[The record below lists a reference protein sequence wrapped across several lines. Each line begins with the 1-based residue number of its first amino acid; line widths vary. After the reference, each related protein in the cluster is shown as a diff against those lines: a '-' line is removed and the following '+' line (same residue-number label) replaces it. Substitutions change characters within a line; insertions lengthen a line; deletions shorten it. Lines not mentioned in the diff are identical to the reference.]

1 MNTSR
6 LIYSPEFY
14 NVYENL
20 GELLESLGSLNLDEK
35 PDSSSN
41 TKTIAWQVFS
51 LSLISDISWKE
62 GIIRIRESI
71 EHSILVLKQY
81 GITRKSLVGNNFK
94 YTQNELEEE
103 YDKLGL
109 TVPEHEHSKFL
120 IPLLSLKGYRI
131 IGIFYYDDISCIP
144 VNFPVL
150 HTHTFMIEYKR
161 LNTLNIAEHVMDL
174 ETRRITL
181 YVDTLPKTIIMRA
194 SAFFA
199 AIKPYIK
206 LIKLE
211 IKSKNSIKWKSKN
224 YSDASNS

>member
-20 GELLESLGSLNLDEK
+20 GELLESLDSLEID
-35 PDSSSN
+35 DTTSSSIKSKTK
-41 TKTIAWQVFS
+41 TKTIIWQVFS
-51 LSLISDISWKE
+51 LSVISDISWKE

-81 GITRKSLVGNNFK
+81 SINRKSLVKSDFR
-94 YTQNELEEE
+94 YTQNELETE

-109 TVPEHEHSKFL
+109 TLPEHGHSKYL
-120 IPLLSLKGYRI
+120 IPLLSLKGFRI
-131 IGIFYYDDISCIP
+131 IGIFYYDDISRIP
-144 VNFPVL
+144 SNLSLL
-150 HTHTFMIEYKR
+150 HTHNFMIEYKR
-161 LNTLNIAEHVMDL
+161 MNMYNIAEHVMDL

-181 YVDTLPKTIIMRA
+181 YLDAPKPIIMHA
-194 SAFFA
+194 KAFFA

-206 LIKLE
+206 LVTLE
-211 IKSKNSIKWKSKN
+211 IKNKQSLKWKS
-224 YSDASNS
+224 SLC